1 MYILKTEKPRWAKKS
16 SCDFY
21 YRDRGRVSCEGFEDA
36 TTFSTYKDA
45 EVIAK
50 KYGYEIEEF

>member
-21 YRDRGRVSCEGFEDA
+21 YRDRGRVSCEGFENA
-36 TTFSTYKDA
+36 TIFNNYEDA
-45 EVIAK
+45 EKIASE
-50 KYGYEIEEF
+50 YDYEIEEL